1 MAVQDP
7 GLDIGYLQANSDLS
21 ALQFTAV
28 IISGADLKVD
38 AATVAT
44 AGTPILGILQNK
56 PTANQAADV
65 RLLGVSKAKTGAS
78 YSRGVPLMI
87 DGSGRLIAATS
98 TNQAVAYSLEA
109 SGGANE
115 IRSVFVNANGQN
127 T

>member
-1 MAVQDP
+1 MPVQDP
-7 GLDIGYLQANSDLS
+7 GMDVGFLQANSDLS

-28 IISGADLKVD
+28 IVTGADFKVD

-56 PTANQAADV
+56 PTSGQAADV
-65 RLLGVSKAKTGAS
+65 RVIGVSKAKAGAS

-109 SGGANE
+109 AGGANE
-115 IRSVFVNANGQN
+115 IRTVWVGQNGQN